1 MKESN
6 LNSIKSTLR
15 LAVFLTFIGHGLL
28 AFYGNESWLIY
39 LETVGFS
46 RETSKTLIVYIGIID
61 IIVAI
66 IVLVKPNKYVVL
78 WCVLWAFSTALIRP
92 IAGEDILDFV
102 ERGANWL
109 APLALFFILNNK
121 RENFI

>member
-46 RETSKTLIVYIGIID
+46 REDSTPYVAGLFLLAASEVYKLEIE
-61 IIVAI
+61 
-66 IVLVKPNKYVVL
+66 K
-78 WCVLWAFSTALIRP
+78 
-92 IAGEDILDFV
+92 
-102 ERGANWL
+102 
-109 APLALFFILNNK
+109 
-121 RENFI
+121 

>member
-66 IVLVKPNKYVVL
+66 IVLVKTKIIVTGGCGYIGSHTAIELIENDFEVVIFDDL
-78 WCVLWAFSTALIRP
+78 SNST
-92 IAGEDILDFV
+92 E
-102 ERGANWL
+102 
-109 APLALFFILNNK
+109 
-121 RENFI
+121 